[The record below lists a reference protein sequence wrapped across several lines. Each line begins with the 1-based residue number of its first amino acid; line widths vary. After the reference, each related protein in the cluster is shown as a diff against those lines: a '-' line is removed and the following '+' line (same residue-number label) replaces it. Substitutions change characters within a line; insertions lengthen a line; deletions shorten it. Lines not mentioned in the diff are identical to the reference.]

1 MSVEWNSL
9 SDEAKKPY
17 LAQTE
22 LLKKRYADE
31 MKVYREK
38 KAKEAAAAP
47 PVVVA
52 DKKSKKKGKAAPATE
67 TKLAEKKRP
76 AKAQEKSKSA

>member
-1 MSVEWNSL
+1 MSVEWNAL

-17 LAQTE
+17 QDETE
-22 LLKKRYADE
+22 ELKKRYAAE

-47 PVVVA
+47 PVVQEE
-52 DKKSKKKGKAAPATE
+52 KKSKKKDKAAPAAE
-67 TKLAEKKRP
+67 VKLAGKKRP
-76 AKAQEKSKSA
+76 AKA

>member
-1 MSVEWNSL
+1 MSVEWNSFG
-9 SDEAKKPY
+9 DEAKKPY

-22 LLKKRYADE
+22 ELKKRYAAE

-38 KAKEAAAAP
+38 KAKDAAAAP

-52 DKKSKKKGKAAPATE
+52 DKKSKKKDKAAPAAE
-67 TKLAEKKRP
+67 TKLAGKKRP